1 MESPDPVPADG
12 TEMFARY
19 AYAPNALG
27 YCGPPDTAGL
37 RGGSS
42 AAVRATAPLFSGAW
56 PYLCVLASLTGIDD
70 PLDARLVESY
80 WLGGG
85 IGAALDPAE
94 FGAALLDRI
103 GPIAGQ
109 YWAHLGAG
117 LTAEAAPNHSF
128 HVFGVYPWSR
138 LLDATGQGPALR
150 ILDDCRIS
158 WGRVIDVD
166 RSQVLIRSQNL
177 TWNGLSLSL
186 SQPEDRSLAMWE
198 DGYAAVPDLE
208 VGDLVATHWNHLCGR
223 LRPEQSAAL
232 ETSTLRQIRVT
243 NERLARN
250 RAATSAGSTRE

>member
-1 MESPDPVPADG
+1 MDPVRIDG

-27 YCGPPDTAGL
+27 YCGPPDSAGL
-37 RGGSS
+37 RDGSS

-56 PYLCVLASLTGIDD
+56 PYLSVLAALTGIDD

-85 IGAALDPAE
+85 VGAALDPAE
-94 FGAALLDRI
+94 FGAALLERI
-103 GPIAGQ
+103 GPVAGQ
-109 YWAHLGAG
+109 YWAHLGADLAG
-117 LTAEAAPNHSF
+117 EAAPNHSF

-138 LLDATGQGPALR
+138 LLDAAAESPALR

-158 WGRVIDVD
+158 WGRVIGRD
-166 RSQVLIRSQNL
+166 RSQVLIRSGSL
-177 TWNGLSLSL
+177 TWNGLSLGL
-186 SQPEDRSLAMWE
+186 SPPEDRSLAVWQ

-208 VGDLVATHWNHLCGR
+208 VGDIVATHWNHLCGR
-223 LRPEQSAAL
+223 LRPAQTAAL
-232 ETSTLRQIRVT
+232 ETSTLRQIQVT

-250 RAATSAGSTRE
+250 RAHPPAGSASG